1 MRPLHYYHIL
11 AAGKLDLI
19 QITLKGYYNNTITVR
34 ISLDG
39 YGSKIR
45 KVIKFRPTV
54 LNEAIL
60 AKAGVFVYKSS
71 PHRKA

>member
-39 YGSKIR
+39 YGSKIS
-45 KVIKFRPTV
+45 KFRPTV